1 MEDAELIR
9 IRALDYSVKK
19 ISQMM
24 VKLPD
29 FSTNPTQNQII
40 FFLAYYKNKEMYQ
53 KDLCELLNLQK
64 SSVTESLDYLEKHGV
79 IERIV
84 NKDDNRKKQIVLT
97 EAAKAVIN
105 SIDDSYR
112 EINRAA
118 IKDISKEELSNFNET
133 LTKMNK
139 NISHMI

>member
-1 MEDAELIR
+1 MEDVELIR
-9 IRALDYSVKK
+9 IRTLVYSTKK
-19 ISQMM
+19 FSDKM
-24 VKLPD
+24 VKLPNL
-29 FSTNPTQNQII
+29 STNPTHKKII
-40 FFLAYYKNKEMYQ
+40 FLLNYYKNKEMYQ
-53 KDLCELLNLQK
+53 KDLCELLDLQK
-64 SSVTESLDYLEKHGV
+64 SSITESLDYLEKNGV

-112 EINRAA
+112 EINKTL
-118 IKDISKEELSNFNET
+118 IKGISKEELYDFNET
-133 LTKMNK
+133 LTKMIK